1 MRLNGLKIQ
10 ILSLVLLLASC
21 ASSEDFDHAV
31 ADQLKSNDPIK
42 ETIKNTE
49 DNDNDNV
56 DFVMGDRSGELNLSE
71 SDNDDEPEFAVPSED
86 KELELKLSD
95 KEKIL
100 STGNEVAYTYENR
113 EDLITFKNDG
123 IHKQIYNK
131 AESSF
136 SLSYFMD
143 NYDISDSRG
152 VFQRSFVDASGA
164 QRGGAI
170 LLNFDE
176 YFSRGVFNTFYGFGL
191 GLGYS
196 LGKGVFS
203 TSTGTESNVEFKLYS
218 IPVDLRLGF
227 DLVTSRYFRLS
238 VSGGPSVLGLWQSR
252 NDLERDDGQRYRRQV
267 SYGYFANG
275 KLQISISA
283 LSSSKALN
291 MFSISD
297 VTNMF
302 LNLEA
307 RIQSYEN
314 FQDDLSIT
322 GASFGAG
329 FTFEYF

>member
-10 ILSLVLLLASC
+10 ILSLVLLLGSC
-21 ASSEDFDHAV
+21 ASTEDFDHAV
-31 ADQLKSNDPIK
+31 ADQLKSDEAIQ

-49 DNDNDNV
+49 DNDNDHV
-56 DFVMGDRSGELNLSE
+56 DFLMGDRSDDLKLE
-71 SDNDDEPEFAVPSED
+71 NDDNEDEPLFAVSKEG
-86 KELELKLSD
+86 KELEIKLSD

-100 STGNEVAYTYENR
+100 STGNEVPYTYENKK
-113 EDLITFKNDG
+113 DLITFNNEH
-123 IHKQIYNK
+123 IHEQIYNK

-136 SLSYFMD
+136 SLSYIMD
-143 NYDISDSRG
+143 TYDISDSRG

-176 YFSRGVFNTFYGFGL
+176 YFHRGVFNTFYGLGL

-196 LGKGVFS
+196 LGKGIFS
-203 TSTGTESNVEFKLYS
+203 SSTGTESNVEFKLYS

-238 VSGGPSVLGLWQSR
+238 VAGGPSVLGLWQSR
-252 NDLERDDGQRYRRQV
+252 NDLERDDDQKYRRQV